1 MSDDIRSKLI
11 SQSKP
16 KVAPRSHSLKRKSS
30 PVQEEIIEAENQSSP
45 ELDELVTESTSQLQQ
60 LQEELERLPTVG
72 KRLAVHLEQ
81 RIRADLVK
89 LCDEQEI
96 TPEIFIEAA
105 YACLQQQPELLDS
118 IIADAKVRLK
128 QRKQAGVLRRTLA
141 MVQKYQ

>member
-30 PVQEEIIEAENQSSP
+30 PVQEEIIEEENQSSA
-45 ELDELVTESTSQLQQ
+45 ELDELGSESASQLQQ

>member
-30 PVQEEIIEAENQSSP
+30 PVQEEIIEEENQSSA
-45 ELDELVTESTSQLQQ
+45 ELDELGSESASQLQQ

-96 TPEIFIEAA
+96 TPEIFMEAA
-105 YACLQQQPELLDS
+105 YASLQQQPEVLDS

>member
-30 PVQEEIIEAENQSSP
+30 PVQEEIIEAENQFSP
-45 ELDELVTESTSQLQQ
+45 ELDELGSESTSQLQQ

-118 IIADAKVRLK
+118 IIAEAKVRLK

>member
-30 PVQEEIIEAENQSSP
+30 PVQEEIIEEENQSSA
-45 ELDELVTESTSQLQQ
+45 ELDELGSESTSQLQQ

>member
-30 PVQEEIIEAENQSSP
+30 PVQEEIIEAENQSSA
-45 ELDELVTESTSQLQQ
+45 ELDELGSESASQLQQ